1 MVRVADGVLLPD
13 SIPGIVFQSPLWTPN
28 SKGILQVQ
36 YIHPGSSERV
46 MLRGGALTYH
56 QLGSTTASDVSIPR
70 LPANDVEGIIRVSL
84 SSDGRRAFVSDGT
97 GADFEVLGWARSR
110 FAVLELSQLD
120 SPGATPALVPVST
133 ARDAAYAVV
142 DSDATGMLVL
152 TDRDAPRHRLVFI
165 PYRDPSAWQ
174 DVIPE
179 AQDVL
184 LSVTPRGDHL
194 LVVALRDAQHVLRIH
209 RRDGAL
215 EHELAFPLGT
225 RIELMPGATGDRQR
239 MVAALFLQPPRLVDV
254 ELGTG
259 QRTTVLETT
268 SEFPRADYVET
279 QQWYA
284 GKDGTRI
291 PIWLV
296 HRKGIALD
304 GSHPTLLFGY
314 GGSGTV
320 MLPDYA
326 PEMLAWLELGG
337 VFAMPNL
344 RDGGEFG
351 RNWYEAA
358 ILGKKQTTFDDMI
371 AAAEHLI
378 VRGYTS
384 PSRLA
389 IRGRSGG
396 GRRLAAVM
404 AERPDLFAA
413 VVAEVPQ
420 TFNVRFEHGRH
431 RAQFGS
437 PSDPAQ
443 FGFLL
448 ATSPLHRVTAGRCY
462 PATLVTTSLNDPRAP
477 AWHAMTFTA
486 ALQKPASARR
496 ARYVG

>member
-1 MVRVADGVLLPD
+1 MLLDPATFGPATRIAHHHVAPNARHVLVELAVGGDDWKVGRVVRVADGVLLPD
-13 SIPGIVFQSPLWTPN
+13 SIPGIVFQSPLWIPN

-36 YIHPGSSERV
+36 YIHPASSERV
-46 MLRGGALTYH
+46 M
-56 QLGSTTASDVSIPR
+56 
-70 LPANDVEGIIRVSL
+70 
-84 SSDGRRAFVSDGT
+84 
-97 GADFEVLGWARSR
+97 
-110 FAVLELSQLD
+110 
-120 SPGATPALVPVST
+120 
-133 ARDAAYAVV
+133 
-142 DSDATGMLVL
+142 
-152 TDRDAPRHRLVFI
+152 
-165 PYRDPSAWQ
+165 
-174 DVIPE
+174 
-179 AQDVL
+179 
-184 LSVTPRGDHL
+184 
-194 LVVALRDAQHVLRIH
+194 
-209 RRDGAL
+209 
-215 EHELAFPLGT
+215 
-225 RIELMPGATGDRQR
+225 
-239 MVAALFLQPPRLVDV
+239 LQPPRLVDV

-268 SEFPRADYVET
+268 SEFPSADYVET

-314 GGSGTV
+314 AGSGTV

-326 PEMLAWLELGG
+326 PELLAWLELGG

-344 RDGGEFG
+344 RGGGEFG

-378 VRGYTS
+378 ARGYTP

-389 IRGRSGG
+389 IRGRSNG
-396 GRRLAAVM
+396 GRMVAAVM

-420 TFNVRFEHGRH
+420 TDNVRFDHARH

-477 AWHAMTFTA
+477 AWHAMKFTA
-486 ALQKPASARR
+486 ALQKPASATR